1 MANTNIFVN
10 LPVQDLDR
18 SKEFYKRLGFT
29 QNEQFS
35 DENAA
40 CFVIEE
46 NSIYVMLLVKP
57 FFAKFTDKELADT
70 ERTAAVITAL
80 SADTRQGVDDL
91 ADRALEAGGKHSKD
105 PMEEGPMYGR
115 SFQDPDGHLW
125 EVMWMD
131 PAALQNG

>member
-18 SKEFYKRLGFT
+18 SKEFYSRLGFT
-29 QNEQFS
+29 LNEQFS

-57 FFAKFTDKELADT
+57 FFATFTDKELADT
-70 ERTAAVITAL
+70 ERSAAVITAL

-91 ADRALEAGGKHSKD
+91 ADRALAAGGKHSKD